1 MNSYKDLDVWKMSR
15 ELVAEIYSF
24 SKTLPQEERFG
35 LISQM
40 RRAAISIPANIAEG
54 HGRNYSKDTI
64 QFLHISRGSLYE
76 IETLL
81 YVACDVKYAV
91 ESDLSPLFEKVNS
104 VVKMLNGLIKYFE
117 NKLK

>member
-15 ELVAEIYSF
+15 VLVAEIYSF
-24 SKTLPQEERFG
+24 AKALPEDEKYG
-35 LISQM
+35 MISQL
-40 RRAAISIPANIAEG
+40 RRAAISIPSNIAEG

-64 QFLHISRGSLYE
+64 QFLHVSRGSLYE

-91 ESDLSPLFEKVNS
+91 ENELAPLFEKISS
-104 VVKMLNGLIKYFE
+104 VIKILNGLIKYFE